1 MKKKIQSKSMISEGE
16 CLNPRNP
23 FIVMKFGGT
32 SISSANN
39 WKTIISIIKKKIDN
53 GFKPIIIVSALAGIS
68 DLLNSLTKET
78 SSSKLDVYINDFIQ
92 VHEKL
97 AKTLNVSL
105 SSIKIELNYLEQLVE
120 GIKLTGEINDK
131 VIARIMASG
140 EICSSLLAEA
150 YIKKQKIITNLLDA
164 KELLKSNLD
173 SDSRSYYFNATC
185 NFDVDKILIKRF
197 NDIDGV
203 ILTQGFIAEGKD
215 SDTVLLGRGGSDTS
229 ASYIASIIQAKHL
242 EIWTDVPGIFS
253 ANPHIISS
261 ARLIKSL
268 TYEEAQEISSAGG
281 SVLHPRSIRPAK
293 LSNIPI
299 YIKSTKDPD
308 LRGTLISTQMNEM
321 GAQLKAVSQK
331 NDVVLISMESIDM
344 WHKVGYVADIFNVFR
359 KNNISI
365 DLISTSE
372 SNITV
377 TIDNYSDSIDR
388 ELINKLVEKL
398 TSLCKVSVRYDCSA
412 ITLVGRKIRTI
423 LNEFSPIFDVFRENK
438 IHMVTQASND
448 LNFTFVIDSE
458 LSYKIIHK
466 IHRVLTK
473 NFSEDGIFGKTW
485 EQLTTTIKKESNKNS
500 IKPWFIEKKEKILEI
515 AKEEENIYL
524 YDSESIIKALLELK
538 SLSSVSRIFYA
549 MKANSNI
556 EILKIIESYGLNFE
570 CVSIG
575 EIKRV
580 LNLFPSIDRKRLL
593 YTPNFASK
601 DEIKWAL
608 EQNIFFTL
616 DNLYPL
622 ENWPELFAN
631 KEIFIRLDT
640 GSGSG
645 HHEHVKTAGILSKFG
660 IPLSEIGD
668 LKRISENIKL
678 KIIGFHAHTG
688 SGIFDADNWKSIG
701 EILMSLTHTFPTVK
715 YLDLGGGIG
724 IPEKIGDEPIDLI
737 KLETSIGSLNANDKD
752 LEIWLEPGRYIV
764 GQAGALISRV
774 TQTKGKGK
782 MKYLGI
788 STGMNSLIRPA
799 LYGAYH
805 EIFNLSS
812 NDNSKEH
819 EIVTVV
825 GPICETGDRLGS
837 DRLLPPSNEGDVIL
851 ISNVGAYGYSM
862 SSNYNLRDPAIEIII

>member
-1 MKKKIQSKSMISEGE
+1 MKKKIQSKNMISEGE
-16 CLNPRNP
+16 YLNPRNP

-185 NFDVDKILIKRF
+185 NFDVDKLLIKRF

-473 NFSEDGIFGKTW
+473 NFSEDSIFGKTW

-515 AKEEENIYL
+515 AKKEENIYL

-622 ENWPELFAN
+622 EKWPELFAN

>member
-331 NDVVLISMESIDM
+331 NDVVLISRESIDM
-344 WHKVGYVADIFNVFR
+344 WHKVGYVADIVNVFR

-365 DLISTSE
+365 DLI
-372 SNITV
+372 
-377 TIDNYSDSIDR
+377 
-388 ELINKLVEKL
+388 
-398 TSLCKVSVRYDCSA
+398 
-412 ITLVGRKIRTI
+412 
-423 LNEFSPIFDVFRENK
+423 
-438 IHMVTQASND
+438 
-448 LNFTFVIDSE
+448 
-458 LSYKIIHK
+458 
-466 IHRVLTK
+466 
-473 NFSEDGIFGKTW
+473 
-485 EQLTTTIKKESNKNS
+485 
-500 IKPWFIEKKEKILEI
+500 
-515 AKEEENIYL
+515 
-524 YDSESIIKALLELK
+524 LLL
-538 SLSSVSRIFYA
+538 
-549 MKANSNI
+549 
-556 EILKIIESYGLNFE
+556 
-570 CVSIG
+570 
-575 EIKRV
+575 
-580 LNLFPSIDRKRLL
+580 RL
-593 YTPNFASK
+593 
-601 DEIKWAL
+601 
-608 EQNIFFTL
+608 
-616 DNLYPL
+616 
-622 ENWPELFAN
+622 
-631 KEIFIRLDT
+631 
-640 GSGSG
+640 
-645 HHEHVKTAGILSKFG
+645 
-660 IPLSEIGD
+660 
-668 LKRISENIKL
+668 
-678 KIIGFHAHTG
+678 
-688 SGIFDADNWKSIG
+688 
-701 EILMSLTHTFPTVK
+701 
-715 YLDLGGGIG
+715 
-724 IPEKIGDEPIDLI
+724 
-737 KLETSIGSLNANDKD
+737 
-752 LEIWLEPGRYIV
+752 
-764 GQAGALISRV
+764 
-774 TQTKGKGK
+774 
-782 MKYLGI
+782 
-788 STGMNSLIRPA
+788 
-799 LYGAYH
+799 
-805 EIFNLSS
+805 
-812 NDNSKEH
+812 
-819 EIVTVV
+819 
-825 GPICETGDRLGS
+825 
-837 DRLLPPSNEGDVIL
+837 
-851 ISNVGAYGYSM
+851 
-862 SSNYNLRDPAIEIII
+862 IIIATLLIEN

>member
-185 NFDVDKILIKRF
+185 NFDVDKLLIKRF

-473 NFSEDGIFGKTW
+473 NFSEDSIFGKTW

-515 AKEEENIYL
+515 AKKEENIYL

>member
-185 NFDVDKILIKRF
+185 NFDVDKLLIKRF

-515 AKEEENIYL
+515 AKKEENIYL

>member
-1 MKKKIQSKSMISEGE
+1 MKKKIQSKNMISEGE
-16 CLNPRNP
+16 YLNPRNP

-473 NFSEDGIFGKTW
+473 NFSEDSIFGKTW

>member
-1 MKKKIQSKSMISEGE
+1 MKKKIQSKNMISEGE
-16 CLNPRNP
+16 YLNPRNP

-185 NFDVDKILIKRF
+185 NFDVDKLLIKRF

-473 NFSEDGIFGKTW
+473 NFSEDSIFGKTW

-515 AKEEENIYL
+515 AKKEENIYL